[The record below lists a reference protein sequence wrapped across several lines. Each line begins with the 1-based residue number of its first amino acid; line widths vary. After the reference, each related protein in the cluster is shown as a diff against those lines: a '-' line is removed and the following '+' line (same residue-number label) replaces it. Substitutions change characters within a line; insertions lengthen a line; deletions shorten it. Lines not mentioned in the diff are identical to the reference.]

1 LRYSA
6 LKAILKPQV
15 SKVFILRAAK
25 DLVLSAE
32 IFHFVQDDSKRGFE
46 NKF

>member
-25 DLVLSAE
+25 DLVFSTE
-32 IFHFVQDDSKRGFE
+32 VFHFLRDDSKRGFE